1 MPTSARAQSC
11 IWWVFCVCNNFVL
24 DSFHH
29 YACPALH
36 VAWDFNSSNFPR
48 LLLWIPKTGELS
60 NCRKYV
66 SCKTLPILEWLGPL
80 KFTPVKFGGVGSWM
94 VDKPQISYVV
104 DSWTLSFKIK
114 VKIKVKEHLY
124 NFVYHF
130 MDEFATVCTK
140 ELCFSLA
147 FHCQNLASLEC
158 IFDFIWHWGKPSMNL
173 RLFTA
178 NDWFYQCSSLLW
190 LLFSLIVN
198 LRFVFHPAAKIIC

>member
-1 MPTSARAQSC
+1 M
-11 IWWVFCVCNNFVL
+11 L
-24 DSFHH
+24 
-29 YACPALH
+29 AL
-36 VAWDFNSSNFPR
+36 
-48 LLLWIPKTGELS
+48 L
-60 NCRKYV
+60 CM
-66 SCKTLPILEWLGPL
+66 WLGISTPL
-80 KFTPVKFGGVGSWM
+80 IFLGYYFGYRKQVSYQTVGNMCLAKPYQFWSDWGHSSLPPVKFGGVGYWM

-124 NFVYHF
+124 NFVDHF

-147 FHCQNLASLEC
+147 FYCQNLASLEC
-158 IFDFIWHWGKPSMNL
+158 IFDFILHWGKSSMNL

-178 NDWFYQCSSLLW
+178 NDWFCQCSSLLW
-190 LLFSLIVN
+190 LLFSLNVN

>member
-1 MPTSARAQSC
+1 MKCQSPPGSARAQSC

-36 VAWDFNSSNFPR
+36 VAWDFNSSNFPG

-80 KFTPVKFGGVGSWM
+80 KFTPVKFGGVGYWM
-94 VDKPQISYVV
+94 VDELQISYVV

-124 NFVYHF
+124 NFTSW
-130 MDEFATVCTK
+130 M
-140 ELCFSLA
+140 
-147 FHCQNLASLEC
+147 
-158 IFDFIWHWGKPSMNL
+158 
-173 RLFTA
+173 
-178 NDWFYQCSSLLW
+178 SSLLYAQRNCVSLW
-190 LLFSLIVN
+190 LFTVKTSLPWNVSLILYYTEANPQWTWGFLLPMTGFTNVVPY
-198 LRFVFHPAAKIIC
+198 FGCCSV

>member
-1 MPTSARAQSC
+1 M
-11 IWWVFCVCNNFVL
+11 VL
-24 DSFHH
+24 VEN
-29 YACPALH
+29 LN
-36 VAWDFNSSNFPR
+36 VW

-66 SCKTLPILEWLGPL
+66 SWKTLPILEWLGPL
-80 KFTPVKFGGVGSWM
+80 NFTPVKFGGVGYWM

-104 DSWTLSFKIK
+104 DSGTLSFKIK

-147 FHCQNLASLEC
+147 FYCQNLASLEC
-158 IFDFIWHWGKPSMNL
+158 IFDFYITL
-173 RLFTA
+173 RQTLNELEA
-178 NDWFYQCSSLLW
+178 FYCQW
-190 LLFSLIVN
+190 LVL
-198 LRFVFHPAAKIIC
+198 PM

>member
-1 MPTSARAQSC
+1 M
-11 IWWVFCVCNNFVL
+11 
-24 DSFHH
+24 
-29 YACPALH
+29 
-36 VAWDFNSSNFPR
+36 AWDFNSSNFPG

-66 SCKTLPILEWLGPL
+66 SCKTLPILKWLGPL
-80 KFTPVKFGGVGSWM
+80 NFTPVKFGGVGYWM
-94 VDKPQISYVV
+94 VYKPQISYVV

-130 MDEFATVCTK
+130 MDEFATVCTIVFQFGFLLSK
-140 ELCFSLA
+140 TLLPWNVSL
-147 FHCQNLASLEC
+147 
-158 IFDFIWHWGKPSMNL
+158 IFILHWGKPSMNL

-190 LLFSLIVN
+190 LLSSLNVN